1 MKRIRFLLAVLTIA
15 TILSGCSGGEKS
27 KPEPVA
33 KLLKE
38 FETKD
43 HLDGTALA
51 RWMDCVAQATITA
64 NPEGYAI
71 DIDKGLL
78 GFQTIWCFQQDGWI
92 YYVQDLQNG
101 PEQPI
106 SEAVS
111 LARTDGKTQTN
122 INLSLDVNGVISS
135 NSFERDPYWSTV
147 NSTYQRCPLVD
158 VLAAEGIE
166 ILRSFPDQ
174 FSGSLNQ
181 SENEWTITWMAL
193 DPDALYD
200 KLSGSRFAK
209 SGFSTSSQC
218 IHSWTMTQ
226 EGVVL
231 TIETTD
237 IQNSSSRSV
246 ANVRSLREEAENKSR
261 IVALFDQYPVE

>member
-78 GFQTIWCFQQDGWI
+78 GFQTIWCFQQDGFTMFKI
-92 YYVQDLQNG
+92 YRTGRNNQ
-101 PEQPI
+101 
-106 SEAVS
+106 
-111 LARTDGKTQTN
+111 LARQSHWRVPTGKHKR
-122 INLSLDVNGVISS
+122 ISI
-135 NSFERDPYWSTV
+135 F
-147 NSTYQRCPLVD
+147 L
-158 VLAAEGIE
+158 
-166 ILRSFPDQ
+166 
-174 FSGSLNQ
+174 
-181 SENEWTITWMAL
+181 WM
-193 DPDALYD
+193 
-200 KLSGSRFAK
+200 
-209 SGFSTSSQC
+209 
-218 IHSWTMTQ
+218 
-226 EGVVL
+226 
-231 TIETTD
+231 
-237 IQNSSSRSV
+237 
-246 ANVRSLREEAENKSR
+246 
-261 IVALFDQYPVE
+261 

>member
-101 PEQPI
+101 PEHPVHIIMSPVKNHLVPRFKGGYLLQNI
-106 SEAVS
+106 
-111 LARTDGKTQTN
+111 RTLQDG
-122 INLSLDVNGVISS
+122 L
-135 NSFERDPYWSTV
+135 
-147 NSTYQRCPLVD
+147 
-158 VLAAEGIE
+158 
-166 ILRSFPDQ
+166 
-174 FSGSLNQ
+174 
-181 SENEWTITWMAL
+181 
-193 DPDALYD
+193 
-200 KLSGSRFAK
+200 
-209 SGFSTSSQC
+209 
-218 IHSWTMTQ
+218 
-226 EGVVL
+226 
-231 TIETTD
+231 
-237 IQNSSSRSV
+237 
-246 ANVRSLREEAENKSR
+246 
-261 IVALFDQYPVE
+261 